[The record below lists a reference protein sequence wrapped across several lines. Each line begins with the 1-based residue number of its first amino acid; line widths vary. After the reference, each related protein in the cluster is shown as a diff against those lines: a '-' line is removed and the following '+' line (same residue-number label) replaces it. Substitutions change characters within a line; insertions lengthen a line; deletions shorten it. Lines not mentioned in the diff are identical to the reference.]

1 MLEMVNKAS
10 DYSDSGRVF
19 KILKW
24 PRSVCNWLFVQSAT
38 MLLRNLMNYQD
49 WHWWWV
55 AWCQPNEARLQR
67 KMAGNAFDK
76 GTAPRRVNIPIR
88 TLCSHCW
95 RGKSVEVMQRKP
107 CIETSS
113 WNDDIA
119 AELES
124 PLRKKSVSR
133 LAQWDSKRQWD
144 NRLPLRLSI
153 FSFSFFSTR
162 SQRGNKNIWNSILH
176 PADIIGI
183 SSNRIILRIFVE

>member
-1 MLEMVNKAS
+1 MQLALCSE
-10 DYSDSGRVF
+10 
-19 KILKW
+19 
-24 PRSVCNWLFVQSAT
+24 
-38 MLLRNLMNYQD
+38 RNHVAPEFDELSRLALVM
-49 WHWWWV
+49 

-119 AELES
+119 AKLES
-124 PLRKKSVSR
+124 PLREKSVSR

-153 FSFSFFSTR
+153 FSFSFFPTR

-176 PADIIGI
+176 PADIVKLE
-183 SSNRIILRIFVE
+183 SNHFENICRVK